1 MYRSDVVNYI
11 KEDLLQSPEVEYTWV
26 NKICNL
32 ALVDEQM
39 YKKLSHYMEEMDSSK
54 KLKLYKEMKLFY
66 VDYFSM

>member
-39 YKKLSHYMEEMDSSK
+39 YKKLSHYMEETNQK
-54 KLKLYKEMKLFY
+54 KRLELYKGMVSFY
-66 VDYFSM
+66 GDYFSV